1 MNPELIYDY
10 VRLANEV
17 PLLITVFATIALLNG
32 IGGTWYLSDI
42 VFTLF
47 RRLQITASQ
56 ISACFTIWDLLP

>member
-47 RRLQITASQ
+47 RRLQITVSQ
-56 ISACFTIWDLLP
+56 ISACFTI